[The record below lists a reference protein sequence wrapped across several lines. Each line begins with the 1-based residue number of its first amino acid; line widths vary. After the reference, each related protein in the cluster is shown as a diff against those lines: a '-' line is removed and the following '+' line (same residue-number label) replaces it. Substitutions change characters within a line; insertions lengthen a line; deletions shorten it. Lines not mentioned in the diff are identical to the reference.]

1 MRKIAR
7 ETGIPRESV
16 RFIAKN
22 ELGHKA
28 FKLQKGQLLTDQN
41 KKVRVQRSRAL
52 LQRAAGHEIVFSDE
66 KIFTIE
72 AYHNHQNDRI
82 WAQKS
87 PLSKKIVSH
96 SQHPQSAMVWAGI
109 CASDKTPLVFV
120 EPWVKISKN
129 YYLKEILQRFWS
141 LGPWARAHFGN
152 RDWIFQ
158 QDSAPAHK
166 AREVQNWCQAIFP
179 GFITSQEWPL
189 TLRI

>member
-1 MRKIAR
+1 M
-7 ETGIPRESV
+7 
-16 RFIAKN
+16 
-22 ELGHKA
+22 
-28 FKLQKGQLLTDQN
+28 
-41 KKVRVQRSRAL
+41 
-52 LQRAAGHEIVFSDE
+52 
-66 KIFTIE
+66 FTIE

-189 TLRI
+189 TLQIWTRRIFLSELFWRQGHVLCLTKIWIPFLNLDSLLKKINLVNLKFFKI